1 MRAIAFRPCPAE
13 NPRMDEL
20 TTTWRP
26 VQRLR
31 ATAIGIVR
39 RGDRILVTAV
49 TEDGG
54 RITGWRP
61 PGGGI
66 EFGEAAEQALIR
78 ELREELA
85 AETRVQRRLGV
96 IENLFT
102 HHGAQGHEIVFA
114 LEAELT
120 SPGITVPE
128 RFVVEDGGYRDQA
141 AWIPLADFRTG
152 RERLWPEGLL
162 ALL

>member
-13 NPRMDEL
+13 NPEMEDL

-31 ATAIGIVR
+31 ATAIGILR
-39 RGDRILVTAV
+39 RDDRILVTAV
-49 TEDGG
+49 TQDDG

-66 EFGEAAEQALIR
+66 EFGETADQALVR

-85 AETRVQRRLGV
+85 AEARVLRRLGV
-96 IENLFT
+96 IENLFS
-102 HHGAQGHEIVFA
+102 HHGTPGHEIVFA
-114 LEAELT
+114 FEAELT
-120 SPGITVPE
+120 SPGITGPE
-128 RFVVEDGGYRDQA
+128 RFVVEDSGYRDQA
-141 AWIPLADFRTG
+141 AWMPLADFRTG
-152 RERLWPEGLL
+152 RARLWPEGLL